1 MSAVHLSLRSVI
13 KRNLSHMLG
22 ALFLLVVASALP
34 AQIVETGI
42 ITGIVKDNTG
52 AVVIKANVTVRNTST
67 GLTTNTTTDSQ
78 GLYVSPPLNPGNYDI
93 AVDVPGFSKVVE
105 HVRLEVGQ
113 RLAADVALTVGG
125 AAETIEVQDTGAV
138 LETESSTVGNL
149 RTEQAVRDLPLNGRN
164 FNELFNLGAGA
175 ISTTAQSTG
184 SIPYT
189 QQRGPSYFAI
199 NGSRPQENRT
209 LVDGIGDQENH
220 NSMTAI
226 FPPIDAIQEFSEETQ
241 DADARYGRGNGGTIS
256 VVVKSGTNHYHGDVF
271 EFFRNTALDARNFFN
286 TPVAGPTGVK
296 SPLRQNEFGVTFGG
310 PVFWKQADP
319 KTFFFADYAGKRFA
333 QGQNFLNSIPVVNI
347 TAAGYDFT
355 NYFNQNPSLVI
366 KNPLNKAIT
375 YTKSNPIIPA
385 NTPGLDQTG
394 INLLNLYQKYAK
406 PNYGAAG
413 ATTNNFFY
421 GPQLITNEDDFD
433 IKIDRKFSERDSA
446 FLRYSQ
452 GHDILSQPGTL
463 PTPLVGAVIC
473 GPASDPSHQAA
484 LSETHIFSPTTVN
497 TARYGW
503 TRFFVYAKNWDGA
516 GSPYA
521 GLASASQLNI
531 PGVINPN
538 NSLSVGLPVYSF
550 AGYTS
555 IGDAGN
561 SPTNIGTNNYQW
573 DDDLNLVRGKHSLDF
588 GFELLRLQ
596 YNMFQ
601 SGAEHGS
608 ESYGTRYTGLAWSDL
623 LFGAPTGGSFAFP
636 SGVGL
641 RESDLSFYAQD
652 NYKVSNRLTL
662 NLGVHYENFLGW
674 PWSEVHTKEYAFVP
688 SISTT
693 SLEQVGTHGI
703 PSSGLSGNNL
713 NFAPRVGLAYKV
725 TSKTVFHAGYGI
737 YYAAPNVNVSS
748 SLAANVPVY
757 DYWAFNNPAAY
768 VVGATNSAVF
778 NYASSGF
785 VHTVA
790 TSGSQILP
798 GQAAYAVDP
807 NAKTPY
813 TEQWHAAIEQEI
825 PFSTVLKFAYV
836 GTKGTHLDNIR
847 DINSNQW
854 GANGAT
860 TVTVARPYPTFGQIS
875 ELETRQVSSYNALQV
890 TAERRA
896 RGLGLL
902 ASYTFSHALDE
913 GSAESATVTNP
924 YNLRYD
930 YGNSDYNVPNR
941 FVASANYELPFKG
954 SGLLGSL
961 ENGWQ
966 LNAIAQF
973 YDGMPFSVG
982 TTDAFGDGQT
992 TRAILL
998 PGFGNGSLPKGQ
1010 RGLTASHPW
1019 FNTAAFAVP
1028 ALTSF
1033 TYGNS
1038 GRNSLQGPGTKYVDF
1053 SIFKDTHLT
1062 ESKVLQLRAEAFNL
1076 ANTPQLNNPAAT
1088 AGTAAFGSISTAGSD
1103 LTFQRTARQFQFAA
1117 KVTF

>member
-1 MSAVHLSLRSVI
+1 MSDLRFI
-13 KRNLSHMLG
+13 FPFPAKRNIRYLLA
-22 ALFLLVVASALP
+22 ALFVAFAALALQ

-42 ITGIVKDNTG
+42 ITGVVKDNTG
-52 AVVIKANVTVRNTST
+52 AVIPNAHVNVRNDQT
-67 GLTTNTTTDSQ
+67 GLASNTTTNVQ
-78 GLYVSPPLNPGNYDI
+78 GIYVTAPLNPGDYSVAI
-93 AVDVPGFSKVVE
+93 EVPGFGKIVE
-105 HVRLEVGQ
+105 KVRLEVGQ
-113 RLAADVALTVGG
+113 RVAADASLAVGNT
-125 AAETIEVQDTGAV
+125 AETIEVQAAGEL
-138 LETESSTVGNL
+138 LETESATVGNL
-149 RTEQAVRDLPLNGRN
+149 RTEEAVRDLPLNGRN

-184 SIPYT
+184 SIAYT

-226 FPPIDAIQEFSEETQ
+226 FPPIDAIQEFSEVTQ
-241 DADARYGRGNGGTIS
+241 DADARYGRGNGGTIN
-256 VVVKSGTNHYHGDVF
+256 VVIKSGTNHYHGDVF
-271 EFFRNTALDARNFFN
+271 EFFRNTVLDARNYFN
-286 TPVAGPTGVK
+286 IPKAGPTGQK
-296 SPLRQNEFGVTFGG
+296 APLRQNEFGATFGG
-310 PVFWKQADP
+310 PLFPRQANP

-333 QGQNFLNSIPVVNI
+333 QGQNFLSSVPVVNV

-355 NYFNQNPSLVI
+355 NYFTQNPKLVI
-366 KNPLNKAIT
+366 KNPLNSAIT
-375 YTKSNPIIPA
+375 YTAANPIIPA
-385 NTPGLDQTG
+385 GTAGLDQTG
-394 INLLNLYQKYAK
+394 INILKLYQKYAQ

-421 GPQLITNEDDFD
+421 GPQLIINEDSFD
-433 IKIDRKFSERDSA
+433 VKIDHKFTEKDSA
-446 FLRYSQ
+446 FFRYSQ
-452 GHDILSQPGTL
+452 GRDILSQPGTL
-463 PTPLVGAVIC
+463 PNPLVGAVIC
-473 GPASDPSHQAA
+473 GPASDPAHQAV
-484 LSETHIFSPTTVN
+484 LNETHVFSPTIVN
-497 TARYGW
+497 TARFGW

-516 GSPYA
+516 GSSFA
-521 GLASASQLNI
+521 GLASPSQLNI

-538 NSLSVGLPVYSF
+538 NALSVGLPVYSF
-550 AGYTS
+550 SGYTS

-573 DDDLNLVRGKHSLDF
+573 DDDINLVRGKHSLDF
-588 GFELLRLQ
+588 GFELTRLQ

-601 SGAEHGS
+601 SNAEHGS
-608 ESYGTRYTGLAWSDL
+608 ESYGLRYTGLAWSDL

-652 NYKVSNRLTL
+652 NYKVNTKLTL

-674 PWSEVHTKEYAFVP
+674 PWTEVNDKEWAFVP

-693 SLEQVGTHGI
+693 ALEHVGTNGI
-703 PSSGLSGNNL
+703 PKSGLSGNNL
-713 NFAPRVGLAYKV
+713 NLAPRVGVAYKV
-725 TSKTVFHAGYGI
+725 TNKTVVHAGYGI
-737 YYAAPNVNVSS
+737 YYAAPNVNVSA

-757 DYWAFNNPAAY
+757 DYWAFNNPAKY
-768 VVGATNSAVF
+768 VAGAASSAVF

-790 TSGSQILP
+790 TSGSAILP

-807 NAKTPY
+807 NAKTSY
-813 TEQWHAAIEQEI
+813 TEQWHLAVEQEI
-825 PFSTVLKFAYV
+825 PFRTVLKFAYV
-836 GTKGTHLDNIR
+836 GTKGTHLDDIR

-860 TVTVARPYPTFGQIS
+860 TVTVARPYPTFGQINQ
-875 ELETRQVSSYNALQV
+875 LETRQVSSYNALQV

-896 RGLGLL
+896 HGLGFL
-902 ASYTFSHALDE
+902 ASYTYSHALDE
-913 GSAESATVTNP
+913 GSGENAGVSNP

-941 FVASANYELPFKG
+941 FVASANYQLPFKG
-954 SGLLGSL
+954 HGVLGPL
-961 ENGWQ
+961 ERGWQ
-966 LNAIAQF
+966 FNAIAQF
-973 YDGMPFSVG
+973 YDGTPFSVG
-982 TTDAFGDGQT
+982 TTDSFGDGQS

-998 PGFGNGSLPKGQ
+998 PGYGNGSLPKGK
-1010 RGLTASHPW
+1010 RTLTKW
-1019 FNTAAFAVP
+1019 FNTDAFAVP
-1028 ALTSF
+1028 AVTSF

-1053 SIFKDTHLT
+1053 SLFKDTHLS

-1076 ANTPQLNNPAAT
+1076 ANSPQFNNPAAT
-1088 AGTAAFGSISTAGSD
+1088 AGTTTIGSISSAGSD
-1103 LTFQRTARQFQFAA
+1103 LTFQRTARQIQFAA